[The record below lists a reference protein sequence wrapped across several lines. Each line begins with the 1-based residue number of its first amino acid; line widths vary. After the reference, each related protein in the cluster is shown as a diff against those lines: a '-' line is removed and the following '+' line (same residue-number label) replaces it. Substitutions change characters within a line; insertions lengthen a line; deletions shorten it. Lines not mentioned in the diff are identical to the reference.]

1 MPKKRNK
8 NNGILTFVQ
17 PETHSFMTDN
27 LNLNLSYV
35 GADSKSVA
43 TESHISLILS
53 NLFPKMS
60 STQTGFYATY
70 KCCIIYSNV
79 KPTICVAH
87 LLFTNCYV
95 LFFPYTETTIL
106 LICGGRRSRELRL

>member
-53 NLFPKMS
+53 NLFPKCLRHKQDFMQPIS
-60 STQTGFYATY
+60 
-70 KCCIIYSNV
+70 
-79 KPTICVAH
+79 VA
-87 LLFTNCYV
+87 
-95 LFFPYTETTIL
+95 
-106 LICGGRRSRELRL
+106 